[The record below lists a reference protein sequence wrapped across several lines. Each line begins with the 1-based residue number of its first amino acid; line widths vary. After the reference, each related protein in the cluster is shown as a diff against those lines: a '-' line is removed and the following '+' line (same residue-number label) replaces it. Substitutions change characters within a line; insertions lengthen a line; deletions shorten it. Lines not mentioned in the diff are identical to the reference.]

1 MRQRPRPIRIPRP
14 LKPSGLRTAQFPEFT
29 SGVSAEFLNPGRTY
43 IVGILNVTPDSF
55 SDGNRFYKLS
65 RSIPHALDM
74 IEDGADII
82 DIGGES
88 TRPGAKPLPLNE
100 ELKRVIPVIE
110 YLVRIRPDIIISIDT
125 YKAKVAE
132 AAIQAGARMVNDIS
146 GLGMDEQMAE
156 VVARYKAPLIMMHIK
171 GTPRDM
177 QVNPRYKNL
186 KKEMFDY
193 FRQRIAYALK
203 RGVKK
208 SQIIIDPGLGF
219 GKRLE
224 DNYKILGWVDE
235 LHKLGRPI
243 MLGPSRKSFIGKV
256 LHPVRSG
263 HKRENNTLIKEG
275 LSLSDASN
283 GAGLPPEERL
293 EGTAAVVAY
302 AVFKGIQFLRVHDV
316 KEMKRVVTIAEIIL
330 RSGP

>member
-1 MRQRPRPIRIPRP
+1 MNIQMPKIPI
-14 LKPSGLRTAQFPEFT
+14 FP
-29 SGVSAEFLNPGRTY
+29 AGRTY
-43 IVGILNVTPDSF
+43 IMGILNVTPDSF
-55 SDGNRFYKLS
+55 SDGNKFYKLAE
-65 RSIPHALDM
+65 SIPHALDM

-88 TRPGAKPLPLNE
+88 TRPGARPLPLDE

-156 VVARYKAPLIMMHIK
+156 VVARYKVPMIMMHIK
-171 GTPRDM
+171 GTPKDM

-193 FRQRIAYALK
+193 FRQRIAYAVK

-224 DNYKILGWVDE
+224 DNYRILGWVDE
-235 LHKLGRPI
+235 LHKLGQPI

-256 LHPVRSG
+256 L
-263 HKRENNTLIKEG
+263 N
-275 LSLSDASN
+275 
-283 GAGLPPEERL
+283 LPPEERL

-302 AVFKGIQFLRVHDV
+302 AVFKGVQFIRVHDV
-316 KEMKRVVTIAEIIL
+316 NEMKRVVTIAEAI
-330 RSGP
+330 SGNSIR